1 MESLNQL
8 FNLIPTKYKFKFILL
23 IVLSLIG
30 IFFEMIGIS
39 LVIPIIASLNGD
51 TKFIDTFASKFN
63 LNIDTSFYTSEKLF
77 LILIFVFIIKISIL
91 IFNIYFQNKTM
102 FSFFSHVV
110 NKLYSLYILKDISFH
125 LKKNSADLIRNIMLN
140 THNMTVGFLGSVI
153 SIIVELILV
162 LGICI
167 LISIIQSSLVLISV
181 LTIFLIAGT
190 IVLGIKNKIKK
201 LGKDRD
207 NLVLLDLKYLME
219 SIGAIKDIK
228 IYEKENEAINLYQ
241 QNIIKLCKLNAFVNT
256 LNALPKQILE
266 LFIII
271 TIVVILT
278 IFIKLNFSIV
288 EIISYMSLLVVGF
301 IRILPS
307 INKLVV
313 SLFNISYYK
322 NSVEIIFKDFS
333 DAENENKDSENLI
346 NNKFKKE
353 VSFNNTFHIK
363 DLSFS
368 HMDGEKKIKIFKNVN
383 VKFRKGEI
391 IGIVGETGSGK
402 STLIDIIVGFLKP
415 DEGTFIV
422 DEIETQIFKNN
433 KWKSKIGY
441 VPQNVFLKD
450 DTIME
455 NVIFYES
462 ENITDKNKFNEAI
475 NSSKLSNFIN
485 SLKNGALTLIG
496 EKGSRISGG
505 QRQRI
510 GIARALY
517 KDCEIL
523 VFDEATNALDPE
535 TESLIMENI
544 FQFRMK
550 KTVLIVTHKLKNLE
564 KCDQIYK
571 IENFNIKKIK

>member
-1 MESLNQL
+1 
-8 FNLIPTKYKFKFILL
+8 
-23 IVLSLIG
+23 
-30 IFFEMIGIS
+30 
-39 LVIPIIASLNGD
+39 
-51 TKFIDTFASKFN
+51 
-63 LNIDTSFYTSEKLF
+63 
-77 LILIFVFIIKISIL
+77 
-91 IFNIYFQNKTM
+91 
-102 FSFFSHVV
+102 
-110 NKLYSLYILKDISFH
+110 
-125 LKKNSADLIRNIMLN
+125 
-140 THNMTVGFLGSVI
+140 
-153 SIIVELILV
+153 
-162 LGICI
+162 
-167 LISIIQSSLVLISV
+167 
-181 LTIFLIAGT
+181 
-190 IVLGIKNKIKK
+190 
-201 LGKDRD
+201 
-207 NLVLLDLKYLME
+207 
-219 SIGAIKDIK
+219 
-228 IYEKENEAINLYQ
+228 
-241 QNIIKLCKLNAFVNT
+241 
-256 LNALPKQILE
+256 
-266 LFIII
+266 
-271 TIVVILT
+271 
-278 IFIKLNFSIV
+278 
-288 EIISYMSLLVVGF
+288 
-301 IRILPS
+301 
-307 INKLVV
+307 
-313 SLFNISYYK
+313 
-322 NSVEIIFKDFS
+322 
-333 DAENENKDSENLI
+333 
-346 NNKFKKE
+346 
-353 VSFNNTFHIK
+353 
-363 DLSFS
+363 
-368 HMDGEKKIKIFKNVN
+368 MDGDKKIKIFENVN
-383 VKFRKGEI
+383 VEFRKGEI

-475 NSSKLSNFIN
+475 NSSKLSNFTN

-535 TESLIMENI
+535 TESSIMENI

-564 KCDQIYK
+564 NCDKIYK